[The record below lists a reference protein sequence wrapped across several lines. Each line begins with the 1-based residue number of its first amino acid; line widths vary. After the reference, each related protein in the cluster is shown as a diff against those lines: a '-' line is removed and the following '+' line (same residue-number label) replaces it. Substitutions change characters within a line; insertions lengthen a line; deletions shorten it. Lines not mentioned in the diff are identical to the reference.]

1 MEIKDIQISL
11 ILDQYLAWMD
21 QRKELD
27 LEVASEFVTM
37 ASQLL
42 YIKTRMLLSI
52 HDEEALSEMEQLI
65 ATLEAHQRN
74 ENYLK
79 IKEVVPQLDQRYTY
93 GRDFLTK
100 EPEPLQP
107 NKEYRYVHPK
117 EDLKKAMLAV
127 LARSDHKLPPPVSA
141 FQGIVG
147 REPYP
152 VAEKAME
159 ILNRLLHL
167 GVTRFRSLFRGSR
180 SRSEVVATFLAV
192 LELCKAKRLRLAGTA
207 EDCNRHQHGGRAD
220 RRRLPPPQTGQ
231 NNREEVCCV
240 ELKEMEAALEAVLF
254 AAGEPVG
261 VERLCLGLETDRP
274 TLDAVAQRLMDQ
286 YSYERRGIRL
296 LRLDASYQLCSAPEY
311 ADYVR
316 KTLES
321 RKPARLSQPALEVL
335 AIIAY
340 YQPVTRAYVD
350 QVRGVDS
357 SYTVG
362 LLLERDLI
370 EESGRLAVP
379 GRPILY
385 RTTKTFLRSFGLSS
399 LEELPELP
407 SGTQEGDQMTLKL
420 EEAVAKLKAEEA
432 GETPPEAAGG
442 GTP

>member
-1 MEIKDIQISL
+1 MRKFTLLVLAGLVCLSLAAVPAMAAKTIRVGASPTPHAEIL
-11 ILDQYLAWMD
+11 RACEGIL
-21 QRKELD
+21 KEKG
-27 LEVASEFVTM
+27 
-37 ASQLL
+37 
-42 YIKTRMLLSI
+42 Y
-52 HDEEALSEMEQLI
+52 
-65 ATLEAHQRN
+65 TLE
-74 ENYLK
+74 
-79 IKEVVPQLDQRYTY
+79 
-93 GRDFLTK
+93 
-100 EPEPLQP
+100 
-107 NKEYRYVHPK
+107 
-117 EDLKKAMLAV
+117 
-127 LARSDHKLPPPVSA
+127 
-141 FQGIVG
+141 IV
-147 REPYP
+147 
-152 VAEKAME
+152 
-159 ILNRLLHL
+159 
-167 GVTRFRSLFRGSR
+167 
-180 SRSEVVATFLAV
+180 
-192 LELCKAKRLRLAGTA
+192 
-207 EDCNRHQHGGRAD
+207 
-220 RRRLPPPQTGQ
+220 
-231 NNREEVCCV
+231 
-240 ELKEMEAALEAVLF
+240 
-254 AAGEPVG
+254 
-261 VERLCLGLETDRP
+261 
-274 TLDAVAQRLMDQ
+274 
-286 YSYERRGIRL
+286 
-296 LRLDASYQLCSAPEY
+296 EY

-432 GETPPEAAGG
+432 GETPEGETPPEPAEG